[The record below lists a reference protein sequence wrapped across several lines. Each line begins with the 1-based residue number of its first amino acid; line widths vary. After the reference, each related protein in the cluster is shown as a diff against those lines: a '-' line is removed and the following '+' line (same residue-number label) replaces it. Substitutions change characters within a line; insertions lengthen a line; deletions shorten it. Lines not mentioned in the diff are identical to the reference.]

1 MQLAA
6 AVEATQSDLS
16 FLNQQISKLAKRV
29 CVLEANAKLG
39 EIGRRARLPVEFR
52 SQFGEDVLIWN
63 LLGGQLDGFIIEC
76 GAFDGVHFAV
86 SSVFDAIGWDC
97 LCVEAI
103 PERFEQ
109 CKINRPQSRV
119 VNAAL
124 SHRGAP
130 ATATFTVTDDA
141 FGGMLSYLTTTD
153 YHKNASAVKN
163 SRQRSVTV
171 PCTTMNALLEGDA
184 RLKGPIDVAVIDVEG
199 GEVDLL
205 DGFDLHKWKPRLLLL
220 EDNEMGQDPK
230 LGNYMASQPYV
241 FVGWHH
247 VNRIYVRA
255 DETTLLDRAQAGL

>member
-6 AVEATQSDLS
+6 AVEATQSNLS
-16 FLNQQISKLAKRV
+16 FLNQQLSKLGKRV
-29 CVLEANAKLG
+29 CVLEAKAKLS
-39 EIGRRARLPVEFR
+39 ELGRGARLPVEFR

-63 LLGGQLDGFIIEC
+63 LLDGQMDGYIIEC

-86 SSVFDAIGWDC
+86 SSVFDALGWDC

-109 CKINRPQSRV
+109 CRKNRPHSRV
-119 VNAAL
+119 ENAAL
-124 SHRGAP
+124 SHRKAP
-130 ATATFTVTDDA
+130 ATATFTVTDDP
-141 FGGMLSYLTTTD
+141 FGGMLSYLTTSD
-153 YHKNASAVKN
+153 FHKNAAAVKN
-163 SRQRSVTV
+163 APQRSVTV
-171 PCTTMNALLEGDA
+171 PCTTMNALLETDS
-184 RLKGPIDVAVIDVEG
+184 RLKGPVDVAVIDVEG

-241 FVGWHH
+241 FVGWHD
-247 VNRIYVRA
+247 VNRVYVRA
-255 DETTLLDRAQAGL
+255 DETALLNRAQAGW